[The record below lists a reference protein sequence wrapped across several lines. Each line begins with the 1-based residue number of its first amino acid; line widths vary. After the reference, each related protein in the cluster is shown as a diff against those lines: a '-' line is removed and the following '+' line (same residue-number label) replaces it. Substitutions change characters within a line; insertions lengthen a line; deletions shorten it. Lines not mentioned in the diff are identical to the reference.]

1 MWLLDT
7 MVISELR
14 KRTPDPNVLT
24 WLSLAPENK
33 LYISVV
39 TISEIQRG
47 IASQRIKD
55 EHFAESLQSWLD
67 TLLRNYR
74 DRVLPITTDISCLW
88 GELTASV
95 GHDGAGVMIAATALH
110 HGLVVVTRNVRHF
123 APFSVSFL
131 NPYNNAPVQVNGIE
145 KGKP

>member
-55 EHFAESLQSWLD
+55 SQFAESLQFWLD
-67 TLLRNYR
+67 TLMRNYG
-74 DRVLPITTDISCLW
+74 DRVLPISTEIGCLW

-95 GHDGAGVMIAATALH
+95 GHDGADVMIAATALH
-110 HGLVVVTRNVRHF
+110 HGLVVVTRNERHF
-123 APFSVSFL
+123 APFSVKVL
-131 NPYNNAPVQVNGIE
+131 NPYANATS
-145 KGKP
+145 